1 MEQIQTKNASATAVA
16 GMTLLEGFM
25 SESYDFRHNVLADK
39 YEVREKGTAAW
50 RPLTDKGINSIAR
63 RLKRDLSDRVTPTWG
78 RPRRRFGV
86 VFPRSGV
93 SRR

>member
-1 MEQIQTKNASATAVA
+1 
-16 GMTLLEGFM
+16 MTLLEGFM

-63 RLKRDLSDRVTPTWG
+63 RKRSAPSSAQETAPDILRQGNPDPGKTSATIAG
-78 RPRRRFGV
+78 G
-86 VFPRSGV
+86 
-93 SRR
+93 